1 MVRMRGL
8 GVLGLRIVLV
18 VVVVV
23 PSLPMYMYVWYK
35 YRYARW
41 NFYSNQQRIGRHLDL
56 VAIGGKDLIPMWQFG
71 VLYHL
76 TIMKKDRMHCK
87 PSYL

>member
-1 MVRMRGL
+1 MIGMVRSL
-8 GVLGLRIVLV
+8 VVEELGLRIVLV

-23 PSLPMYMYVWYK
+23 PLLLMYMYLWSK

-56 VAIGGKDLIPMWQFG
+56 VAILVGQGFDSDVAVWCPLSFDNNEEG
-71 VLYHL
+71 
-76 TIMKKDRMHCK
+76 
-87 PSYL
+87 